1 MSHPPSPLELRPF
14 ESADA
19 EQVAPWLDGPGLS
32 VPPGQ
37 AWVDRLVADRRI
49 VALVAHRGGDNVG
62 LVRLDCAPDGV
73 AELTIVVDAGRRR
86 QGIGAEMFALMLHH
100 ARRVG
105 MRRLLA
111 NVDVANEAAL
121 SFFADMGFAGADLEM
136 RTRLFVTYH
145 SWEWHG
151 FPYHSKKSMRELIPL
166 RLKLLTAK

>member
-1 MSHPPSPLELRPF
+1 MSHPTSPLELRPF

-86 QGIGAEMFALMLHH
+86 QRIGA
-100 ARRVG
+100 RG
-105 MRRLLA
+105 GQP
-111 NVDVANEAAL
+111 
-121 SFFADMGFAGADLEM
+121 GFGHCLW
-136 RTRLFVTYH
+136 L
-145 SWEWHG
+145 G
-151 FPYHSKKSMRELIPL
+151 
-166 RLKLLTAK
+166 

>member
-62 LVRLDCAPDGV
+62 LVRLDCGPDGG

-111 NVDVANEAAL
+111 NVDVSNEAAL
-121 SFFADMGFAGADLEM
+121 SFFAGMGFEGRGASGS
-136 RTRLFVTYH
+136 RLRMERLLHASGPSTA
-145 SWEWHG
+145 
-151 FPYHSKKSMRELIPL
+151 PL
-166 RLKLLTAK
+166 DVVV